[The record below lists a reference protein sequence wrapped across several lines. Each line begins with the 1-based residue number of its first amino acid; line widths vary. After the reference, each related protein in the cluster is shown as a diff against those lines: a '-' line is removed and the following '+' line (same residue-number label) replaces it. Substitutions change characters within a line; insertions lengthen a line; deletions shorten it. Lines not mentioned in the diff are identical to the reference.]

1 MTKKIAFKTLG
12 CRLNLFETDAIASA
26 FSKKDFQIVDFDQ
39 SADVYVINTCTV
51 TNQSDSRSRKV
62 IKQTQRINKNALTI
76 VTGCMAT
83 NYKEQ
88 LQQNKD
94 IDYVVDNDH
103 KTSVLS
109 VVESHYRGEIVNPD
123 QFEKDLFD
131 YAAADETFH
140 TRSLIKIQDGCDNFC
155 TFCIIPKVRG
165 RASSRP
171 AAEIFENIKKVVE
184 FGFKEV
190 VLTGV
195 NLGRYNYEDYNFEK
209 LVEEILDIPGDFRVR
224 ISSIEPDGYSESFF
238 RLFAHPK
245 LTPHMHICLQSGS
258 EDILLKMRRMYTA
271 QLFEEMAG
279 KLKASRPGFNLTT
292 DIIVGFPGETE
303 NDFQQTLEL
312 SKRIGFGH
320 IHTFKYS
327 VRKGTRAE
335 RMADQIPDKVKSSRS
350 ETIRQLA
357 EKMKLD
363 YRKTFV
369 GKKQKVLIEKI
380 DNDGFAIGF
389 GDHYIPVIIQEQ
401 GLERNTFYD
410 VQISGLTLKDEPM
423 LVGERKK
430 IKYKAVRIN

>member
-26 FSKKDFQIVDFDQ
+26 FSKEDYELVDFD
-39 SADVYVINTCTV
+39 SPADVYVINTCTV
-51 TNQSDSRSRKV
+51 TNQSDSRSRRV
-62 IKQTQRINKNALTI
+62 IKQARRINKEALTI

-88 LQQNKD
+88 LQQNEQ

-103 KTSVLS
+103 KTSVFS
-109 VVESHYRGEIVNPD
+109 VVESHYKGELVKPD
-123 QFEKDLFD
+123 QFDKDLFG

-165 RASSRP
+165 RATSRP
-171 AAEIFENIKKVVE
+171 AENIFENIRKVID
-184 FGFKEV
+184 FGFKEI

-195 NLGRYNYEDYNFEK
+195 NLGRYNYKDYNFEK
-209 LVEEILDIPGDFRVR
+209 LVEEILEIPGDFRVR
-224 ISSIEPDGYSESFF
+224 ISSIEPDGYSDSFF

-271 QLFEEMAG
+271 KLFGEMAA
-279 KLKASRPGFNLTT
+279 KLKASHPGFNLTT
-292 DIIVGFPGETE
+292 DVIVGFPGETE
-303 NDFQQTLEL
+303 EDFKQTLQL
-312 SKRIGFGH
+312 AKQIGFGH

-335 RMADQIPDKVKSSRS
+335 RMTEQVPEKLKTQRS
-350 ETIRQLA
+350 EIIRQLA
-357 EKMKLD
+357 EEMKLG

-369 GKKQKVLIEKI
+369 GKTQKVLVEKI
-380 DNDGFAIGF
+380 NEDGFATGF
-389 GDHYIPVIIQEQ
+389 GEHYVPVIIRKQ
-401 GLERNTFYD
+401 GLEKNSFYE
-410 VQISGLTLKDEPM
+410 VLINGLTQSDEPI
-423 LVGERKK
+423 LTGAHVNQA
-430 IKYKAVRIN
+430 I

>member
-26 FSKKDFQIVDFDQ
+26 FSKEDYQVVDFDS
-39 SADVYVINTCTV
+39 SADIYVINTCTV
-51 TNQSDSRSRKV
+51 TNQSDSRSRRV
-62 IKQTQRINKNALTI
+62 INQSRRNNKNALTI

-88 LQQNKD
+88 LQQNEA

-103 KTSVLS
+103 KTAVLS

-123 QFEKDLFD
+123 QFDKDLFG

-140 TRSLIKIQDGCDNFC
+140 TRSLIKVQDGCDNFC

-165 RASSRP
+165 RATSRP
-171 AAEIFENIKKVVE
+171 AAEIFENIKKVIE
-184 FGFKEV
+184 FGFKEI

-195 NLGRYNYEDYNFEK
+195 NIGRYHFDTYDFEK
-209 LVEEILDIPGDFRVR
+209 LVEEILEIPGDFRLR
-224 ISSIEPDGYSESFF
+224 ISSIEPDGYSDSFF

-258 EDILLKMRRMYTA
+258 EDILLRMRRMYTA
-271 QLFEEMAG
+271 GLFEEMAK
-279 KLKASRPGFNLTT
+279 KLKSSQPNFNLTT

-303 NDFQQTLEL
+303 KDFLQTVEL
-312 SKRIGFGH
+312 AERIGFGH

-335 RMADQIPDKVKSSRS
+335 RMPDQIPDKLKTKRS
-350 ETIRQLA
+350 ETIRMLA

-369 GKKQKVLIEKI
+369 GKEQKVLIEKI
-380 DNDGFAIGF
+380 DEDGFANGF
-389 GDHYIPVIIQEQ
+389 GEHYIPVVIQQQ
-401 GLERNTFYD
+401 GLERNSFYE
-410 VQISGLTLKDEPM
+410 VQITGLVIKDESV
-423 LVGERKK
+423 LIGELKK
-430 IKYKAVRIN
+430 IK